1 MDHTTEPSLSPE
13 GEERR
18 GFVKKAVYV
27 SPAILTL
34 QAAPAYAKY
43 GSEKPGGGNDKWEDG
58 PDNNRGKGNDKVSAV
73 LPELPR
79 AATPPI
85 A

>member
-1 MDHTTEPSLSPE
+1 VDHTIAPSLSPE

-43 GSEKPGGGNDKWEDG
+43 GSEKPGGGSDNWEDG
-58 PDNNRGKGNDKVSAV
+58 PDKNRGKGNDKVSAA
-73 LPELPR
+73 LPESPPGS
-79 AATPPI
+79 TPPV